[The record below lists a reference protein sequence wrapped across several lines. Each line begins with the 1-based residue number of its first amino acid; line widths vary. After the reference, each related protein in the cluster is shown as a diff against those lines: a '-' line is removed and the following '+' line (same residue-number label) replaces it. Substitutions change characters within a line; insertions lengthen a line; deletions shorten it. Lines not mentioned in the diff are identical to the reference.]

1 MTELMIPF
9 PDDDDNKDEH
19 DKSDELQ
26 MVLRANISL
35 LQKLA
40 DDREK
45 DHDKIDKVE
54 TTVGKVATTV
64 EGILTDVDSLKNDQ
78 FVEPWQDANIQ
89 RAARI
94 RVSSLLKLKWEKGGV
109 VEECAHDYKAYFGK
123 FLRCLHNDAK
133 KMGLEGRK
141 IHQTQRKNYQKL
153 IEFIGEWVPV
163 RGVDGQKEY
172 YDMLSLS

>member
-1 MTELMIPF
+1 MIPLF
-9 PDDDDNKDEH
+9 PNDNDNNDKH
-19 DKSDELQ
+19 DKDDELQ
-26 MVLRANISL
+26 IALRANINM

-40 DDREK
+40 DDRKK

-54 TTVGKVATTV
+54 MTV
-64 EGILTDVDSLKNDQ
+64 EGIVADVDDLKNNQ

-89 RAARI
+89 QAARI
-94 RVSSLLKLKWEKGGV
+94 RVSNLLKLKWEKGGIA
-109 VEECAHDYKAYFGK
+109 EECAHDYKAYYGK

-153 IEFIGEWVPV
+153 IEFIGEWVPI

-172 YDMLSLS
+172 YDMLAQS

>member
-26 MVLRANISL
+26 MVLRANINL

-45 DHDKIDKVE
+45 DREVYDTKISKVE
-54 TTVGKVATTV
+54 TTVSSLLDDVV
-64 EGILTDVDSLKNDQ
+64 ELKDNQ

-89 RAARI
+89 KAARI
-94 RVSSLLKLKWEKGGV
+94 RVSNLLKLKWERGGV
-109 VEECAHDYKAYFGK
+109 VEECARDYKAYFGK

-153 IEFIGEWVPV
+153 IEFIGEWVPI